1 MTDEAVNTPNT
12 MSLVSIERRRR
23 TLVRVVDDDPT
34 VRRALTVFLTM
45 DEWPVAAY
53 PSAQTFLA
61 EDDLSVPGCLVL
73 DIRMPGMSGIELHR
87 EMIRRG
93 IDLPVIF
100 LSAHGD
106 VEMAVEAIERGAMT
120 FLVKPPQP
128 EKLLETVAKA
138 VAGNL
143 TKRRAAE
150 DEKRLLELW
159 HGLTAAERRVAEQ
172 WTARINEAW
181 DTLRDPVRRASW
193 FCAQNGA
200 PVNAETDTAMPPE
213 FLMRQI
219 EWREAL
225 EAGGADAEAALSEAR
240 AMRDRALGQ
249 LADAID
255 VRRDFQAAR
264 DLTREL
270 MFVERFLAQTK

>member
-12 MSLVSIERRRR
+12 MSPVSIERRRR

-138 VAGNL
+138 VAANL
-143 TKRRAAE
+143 TKRREAA
-150 DEKRLLELW
+150 DEKRLLDLW
-159 HGLTAAERRVAEQ
+159 HGLTAAERRVAVLVGKGLTNAQ
-172 WTARINEAW
+172 AAEALGVAER
-181 DTLRDPVRRASW
+181 TVRAQRAAVW
-193 FCAQNGA
+193 QKLD
-200 PVNAETDTAMPPE
+200 VENAVELSE
-213 FLMRQI
+213 FLH
-219 EWREAL
+219 EL
-225 EAGGADAEAALSEAR
+225 PPAALTEPGA
-240 AMRDRALGQ
+240 
-249 LADAID
+249 
-255 VRRDFQAAR
+255 V
-264 DLTREL
+264 
-270 MFVERFLAQTK
+270 K

>member
-12 MSLVSIERRRR
+12 MSPACALNAVSTERRRR
-23 TLVRVVDDDPT
+23 TLVRIVDDDPT

-53 PSAQTFLA
+53 PSAQSFLDD
-61 EDDLSVPGCLVL
+61 DDLTVPGCLVL

-138 VAGNL
+138 VAANL
-143 TKRRAAE
+143 TKRREAA
-150 DEKRLLELW
+150 DEKRLLDLW
-159 HGLTAAERRVAEQ
+159 HGLTAAERRVAVLVGKGLTNAQ
-172 WTARINEAW
+172 AAEALGVAER
-181 DTLRDPVRRASW
+181 TVRAQRAAVW
-193 FCAQNGA
+193 QKLD
-200 PVNAETDTAMPPE
+200 VENAVELSE
-213 FLMRQI
+213 FLH
-219 EWREAL
+219 EL
-225 EAGGADAEAALSEAR
+225 PPAALTEQGAS
-240 AMRDRALGQ
+240 
-249 LADAID
+249 
-255 VRRDFQAAR
+255 
-264 DLTREL
+264 
-270 MFVERFLAQTK
+270 K